1 MYLCIV
7 VEQSLIIF
15 TLKTIQT
22 NRKFHWVFV
31 LLIFTLGAGCNTVNP
46 PEFGGT
52 VKDIDG
58 NEYHTVTIGNQTWMI
73 ENLKTTHFADST
85 AIPLIADSAA
95 WRNLKTP
102 GYCWYNNDSVQN
114 KNTYGALYNWYAVNS
129 RKLAPRGWHV
139 PTEADWATL
148 ENNVTI
154 YLYTSSSLSKTLAS
168 KTNWIR
174 SSATGAIGN
183 VLTINNSSGFNA
195 LPGGLREKYKGTF
208 HAMDSTGAW
217 WSSTVKSDTT
227 AMSIVMRCDFNS
239 VDRINKH
246 IWKGLSVRCIK
257 D

>member
-1 MYLCIV
+1 L
-7 VEQSLIIF
+7 SLKII
-15 TLKTIQT
+15 TLKTILT

-31 LLIFTLGAGCNTVNP
+31 LLIFTVVAGCNSVNP

-73 ENLKTTHFADST
+73 ENLKATHFADST
-85 AIPLIADSAA
+85 SIPLIADSAA

-102 GYCWYNNDSVQN
+102 GYCWYNNDSIQFN
-114 KNTYGALYNWYAVNS
+114 TTYGALYNWYAVNS
-129 RKLAPRGWHV
+129 GKLAPRGWHV
-139 PTEADWATL
+139 ATEAEWATL
-148 ENNVTI
+148 ESNVTK
-154 YLYTSSSLSKTLAS
+154 YLYTSGSLSKILAA
-168 KTNWIR
+168 KTNWI
-174 SSATGAIGN
+174 SSTATGAIGN

-195 LPGGLREKYKGTF
+195 LPGGLRENNKRTF

-217 WSSTVKSDTT
+217 WTSTNKSDTT
-227 AMSIVMRCDFNS
+227 SLSLMMRCDFNS

-246 IWKGLSVRCIK
+246 KWKGLSVRCIK